1 MSRRKELLLDLG
13 KGRPA
18 VTHGAGT
25 AFLKSGFTLFLDTP
39 ARPAAPGRADYAES
53 TELIR
58 KKRKGIRFVRGI
70 RVQE

>member
-39 ARPAAPGRADYAES
+39 ARPAAPGRAGVS
-53 TELIR
+53 KNR
-58 KKRKGIRFVRGI
+58 
-70 RVQE
+70 RVVGL

>member
-1 MSRRKELLLDLG
+1 M
-13 KGRPA
+13 
-18 VTHGAGT
+18 HGAGT